1 MNAMEVS
8 CPNCYAIYPIK
19 PEKIPD
25 KGATPTCRKCGNAFT
40 IVKATGD
47 PVKDRAQRM
56 KGYVLIR
63 GSQTEETP
71 GNGADFSCKAGLKT
85 PSARS
90 LLVSRNL
97 RNGARVAGILLL
109 IFCSAFFVVKNRVHG
124 KFEKAL
130 KGSLIQASNEQFT
143 VNVEKVSFSWFGG
156 LTRDRGC
163 IHGLSLT
170 NHGTRERLELVD
182 KIHFDLQASQK
193 RFISKPF
200 DFHLNGA
207 GARTVI
213 KGCVIEARNE
223 GEAHVTFRA
232 DEIYSVMNGI
242 ELFTVLGM
250 DLSFRLSAKKGKDR
264 QGVTSGDG
272 AFQIRA
278 REVKVT
284 GEPIIKEADIL
295 VAIRNFMLPKG
306 RSGES
311 RAPVSVVNRLYT
323 QWGDQQAVAV
333 LERCSLNVFGSKV
346 GAEGSLEFQN
356 PVEQSKGS
364 LNLSISNMS
373 PMMKSLHRINE
384 KAFDRIL
391 LTLVVLDERNAGA
404 YNRAADSLA
413 VSFSYR
419 DSRIRVN
426 NQEIQSLL

>member
-1 MNAMEVS
+1 MEVS
-8 CPNCYAIYPIK
+8 CPNCYAVYPIK
-19 PEKIPD
+19 PEKIPE

-47 PVKDRAQRM
+47 PVRDRAQRM

-63 GSQTEETP
+63 EVQTEEP
-71 GNGADFSCKAGLKT
+71 AGNGTDFSRKAGHKT

-90 LLVSRNL
+90 LLVGRNL
-97 RNGARVAGILLL
+97 RNGARIAGILLL
-109 IFCSAFFVVKNRVHG
+109 IFCSAFFVWKNRVHG

-130 KGSLIQASNEQFT
+130 MGSLIQASNDQFT
-143 VNVEKVSFSWFGG
+143 LSVEKVSFSWFGG
-156 LTRDRGC
+156 LARDRGC

-182 KIHFDLQASQK
+182 KIHFDLQTSRK
-193 RFISKPF
+193 HFISKPF
-200 DFHLNGA
+200 DFYLNGA
-207 GARTVI
+207 GARTVL
-213 KGCVIEARNE
+213 KGCVIEARDE
-223 GEAHVTFRA
+223 GEGHITFRA
-232 DEIYSVMNGI
+232 GEIYSVMNGI
-242 ELFTVLGM
+242 ETFTVRGV
-250 DLSFRLSAKKGKDR
+250 DLSFHLNSKKGKDR
-264 QGVTSGDG
+264 QDVNSGDG

-278 REVKVT
+278 REVQVT
-284 GEPIIKEADIL
+284 GEPIIKDADML
-295 VAIRNFMLPKG
+295 LAVKNFVLPKV
-306 RSGES
+306 RPGES
-311 RAPVSVVNRLYT
+311 LKPVSVVDRLRT
-323 QWGDQQAVAV
+323 QWGERRAVAV
-333 LERCSLNVFGSKV
+333 LERCSLNVFGAKV
-346 GAEGSLEFQN
+346 RAEGSLEFQY

-364 LNLSISNMS
+364 FNLSISNMS

-413 VSFSYR
+413 VSFSCR